1 MAFLDL
7 DLDGKQKR
15 FLEAPN
21 STLAANIASEM
32 GQTGD
37 PRWTPWLIDVLKLGF
52 SSETT
57 RTATRALADLS
68 GLSSTG
74 NAADFVKYG
83 SWVRDQQFDLGPEYE
98 WKLAFLGALDPSY
111 PTLVKDIESL
121 ELLSYIQWGELG
133 EAAYLNSTTLNTST
147 QMQRIFFNPMN

>member
-1 MAFLDL
+1 MTPNIQVAFLDL
-7 DLDGKQKR
+7 DLDGKISR

-37 PRWTPWLIDVLKLGF
+37 PRWAPWLIDVLKLGF

-74 NAADFVKYG
+74 NAADDFVKYG
-83 SWVRDQQFDLGPEYE
+83 SWVRDQQFDLGPEYRE

-111 PTLVKDIESL
+111 STLVKDIESL
-121 ELLSYIQWGELG
+121 ELLSYIQWGGVRRGGIPE
-133 EAAYLNSTTLNTST
+133 
-147 QMQRIFFNPMN
+147 